1 MYDPSSPLLRP
12 AITTDGPPAPDAK
25 ARFAED
31 RLLDAVIWCEVQP
44 GETLTEADVM
54 ERFGLTRAAARAGL
68 TRLGY
73 DGWAMPQPRTGWLV
87 LPVTG
92 ALIGHVLDA
101 RRIAEPAL
109 ADIKLT
115 DEARRELEQIALVLQ
130 TLDNRPETGAT
141 ISVNHYLDRIDGL
154 LLGAL
159 NPFTARHLR
168 KLWHHSARILRFLED
183 FDQDRVFRRLEVT
196 ALIEAVLAG
205 NGKAIVDARMALID
219 AQEVFCLRQLL
230 RSDAPLT
237 PGSGVLKRA
246 KTKNAAIN
254 RSKT

>member
-1 MYDPSSPLLRP
+1 LL
-12 AITTDGPPAPDAK
+12 
-25 ARFAED
+25 
-31 RLLDAVIWCEVQP
+31 C
-44 GETLTEADVM
+44 
-54 ERFGLTRAAARAGL
+54 
-68 TRLGY
+68 
-73 DGWAMPQPRTGWLV
+73 
-87 LPVTG
+87 
-92 ALIGHVLDA
+92 
-101 RRIAEPAL
+101 
-109 ADIKLT
+109 
-115 DEARRELEQIALVLQ
+115 
-130 TLDNRPETGAT
+130 
-141 ISVNHYLDRIDGL
+141 
-154 LLGAL
+154 AL

-254 RSKT
+254 RRKT

>member
-31 RLLDAVIWCEVQP
+31 RLLDAVIWCEIQP
-44 GETLTEADVM
+44 GEILTEADVM

-92 ALIGHVLDA
+92 ALIGHVLGA

-109 ADIKLT
+109 IDVKLS
-115 DEARRELEQIALVLQ
+115 DDARAELEQIALVLQ
-130 TLDNRPETGAT
+130 TLDDRREFGAM
-141 ISVNHYLDRIDGL
+141 ISMNHYLDRIDGL
-154 LLGAL
+154 MLGAL

-183 FDQDRVFRRLEVT
+183 ANQDRIFRRCDVT
-196 ALIEAVLAG
+196 TLVEAVLAG
-205 NGKAIVDARMALID
+205 NGEAIVEARMSLID
-219 AQEVFCLRQLL
+219 AQEAFCLRQLL

-237 PGSGVLKRA
+237 PGGGVLKRA
-246 KTKNAAIN
+246 KTKNTAAN
-254 RSKT
+254 RRKT

>member
-1 MYDPSSPLLRP
+1 
-12 AITTDGPPAPDAK
+12 
-25 ARFAED
+25 
-31 RLLDAVIWCEVQP
+31 
-44 GETLTEADVM
+44 M

-73 DGWAMPQPRTGWLV
+73 DGWAMPQPRTGWLI

-109 ADIKLT
+109 T
-115 DEARRELEQIALVLQ
+115 DVRLAGEARTELEQIALVLQ
-130 TLDNRPETGAT
+130 TLDDRPEAGAMT
-141 ISVNHYLDRIDGL
+141 SVNHYLDRVDGL

-183 FDQDRVFRRLEVT
+183 ERQDRVFRRLDVT

-205 NGKAIVDARMALID
+205 NGEAIVKARMALID
-219 AQEVFCLRQLL
+219 AQEAFCMRQLL
-230 RSDAPLT
+230 QSDAPLT

-246 KTKNAAIN
+246 KTKNAAAN
-254 RSKT
+254 RRET